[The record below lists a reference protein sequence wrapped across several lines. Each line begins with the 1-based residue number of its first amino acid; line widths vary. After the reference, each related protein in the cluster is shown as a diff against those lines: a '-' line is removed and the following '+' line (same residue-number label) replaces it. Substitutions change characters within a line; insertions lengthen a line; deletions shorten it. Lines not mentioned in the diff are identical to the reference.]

1 MKDFIL
7 TYRTSEH
14 YEVLGWVRARS
25 LKEAERKARKELAQE
40 IAKYSVFEVQV
51 AEWIGE
57 KPVFFKK

>member
-25 LKEAERKARKELAQE
+25 LKEAEEKAKKELAQE
-40 IAKYSVFEVQV
+40 IIKYRVFEVQM
-51 AEWIGE
+51 AEWIG
-57 KPVFFKK
+57 KRPVFFKK